1 MNKLFTTAGIEEEIR
16 LRLLKMVDEADGAL
30 TQREMARRM
39 GISPGQDQLL
49 PAGAGQKGAGQGGKV
64 QKQPIQGGLCLLSH
78 FGGLRGE
85 GALDRCFSGAQAA
98 RVRDFGK
105 GDRRAATRSPGAGN
119 HPFFFIPKRL
129 LVNITFLIPVCYRAF
144 AHVTHPAEP
153 TPECAQCQP

>member
-39 GISPGQDQLL
+39 GISQGKTNYCLL
-49 PAGAGQKGAGQGGKV
+49 ELVKKGAGQGGKV
-64 QKQPIQGGLCLLSH
+64 QKQPIQGGLRLLAHS
-78 FGGLRGE
+78 GGLRGE
-85 GALDRCFSGAQAA
+85 GALDRRFSGAQAA

-129 LVNITFLIPVCYRAF
+129 PVNITVLIPVCYRAF
-144 AHVTHPAEP
+144 ARVTHPAEP
-153 TPECAQCQP
+153 FPECPQCQP